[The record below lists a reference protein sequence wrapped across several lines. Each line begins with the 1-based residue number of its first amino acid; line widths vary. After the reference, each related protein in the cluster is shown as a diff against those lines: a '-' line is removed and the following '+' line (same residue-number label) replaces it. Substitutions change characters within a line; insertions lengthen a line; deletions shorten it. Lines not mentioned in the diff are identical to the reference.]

1 MKKQQYIE
9 VPASWFEGLLKQ
21 AEKIDG
27 KMSKREKMEKIPNAV
42 TMLLGYVDSAKTIL
56 KYNKRIDY

>member
-9 VPASWFEGLLKQ
+9 VPASWFEGLLKK

-27 KMSKREKMEKIPNAV
+27 KMSKREKMEKIPNSI
-42 TMLLGYVDSAKTIL
+42 TMLLGYVNSAQAIL